1 MVRLSV
7 SSSRPVAIDGVQ
19 VVRMLNLI
27 WKLRLRLIVVVL
39 LVFGLAQAQEASE
52 PRDVLIRN
60 ATLLDP
66 AGTGADRM
74 VSLLV
79 RNGKLELVTE
89 DAISGEGVDEVVN
102 ANAGFIVGNLE
113 IGAPPNFMVLI
124 DDPRKNFQL
133 LLDTKKYASF
143 AMHDGRVVKNT
154 LVQVLEP
161 EEEVAPERPSRE
173 SGWLAYTP
181 PPLAVPLS
189 YSDTSKWNRFESRYV
204 SGLFTAGLVADRMNW
219 SSQDADS
226 ATQVGDLS
234 NFEGGEIRGL
244 RFGVIG
250 TLNMFDEP
258 WVYTI
263 FGATNAFDKGFNE
276 DGLDDFSWFDWR
288 VDVPFIA
295 DTVLSIGKQ
304 KEPISGERVQ
314 SMLGNHMQ
322 ERSAAADAMLPSRN
336 VGIVWNGSRP
346 SRYTTWAVGVFN
358 DWIEAN
364 QDLDES
370 ATQYIGRVTWAPLR
384 TDDDSSLLHVG
395 LGYRYSNAKEGFRFR
410 TEPEFNQ
417 APLYVDTGFDV
428 PTGVL
433 PADNL
438 QTWNAELS
446 WRRGPL
452 WLASEYTRTSV
463 DNTDLANPS
472 FDGYWIGAS
481 WVLTGEMRPYNKKS
495 GTFGSVPI
503 ARTVYQGGKGA
514 WELSARWSS
523 IDLSDGLVEGG
534 EMDIAS
540 LGVSW
545 WLTPFFSV
553 GMDYRYIWNTRLGE
567 EGTSSGLNS
576 RILLLLE

>member
-1 MVRLSV
+1 LLGSPRQRQIRLAF
-7 SSSRPVAIDGVQ
+7 VA
-19 VVRMLNLI
+19 
-27 WKLRLRLIVVVL
+27 L
-39 LVFGLAQAQEASE
+39 LVFGIAQAQEASE
-52 PRDVLIRN
+52 PRDILIRN

-66 AGTGADRM
+66 GGTGADRM

-89 DAISGEGVDEVVN
+89 DAIPGDGVDEVVN
-102 ANAGFIVGNLE
+102 ANAGFIIGNLE
-113 IGAPPNFMVLI
+113 IGEPPNFMVLI
-124 DDPRKNFQL
+124 ADPREDFQV

-143 AMHDGRVVKNT
+143 AMHDGQVVKNT

-161 EEEVAPERPSRE
+161 EEEVSPREQPRE

-189 YSDTSKWNRFESRYV
+189 YTDTSKWNRWETEYV
-204 SGLFTAGLVADRMNW
+204 SGIFIAGLVLDRVNW
-219 SSQDADS
+219 LSQDATS
-226 ATQVGDLS
+226 EGQVGDLS
-234 NFEGGEIRGL
+234 AFEGGEIRGL
-244 RFGVIG
+244 RVGAVG
-250 TLNMFDEP
+250 TLNMFDQP

-276 DGLDDFSWFDWR
+276 EGLDNFSWFDWR
-288 VDVPFIA
+288 LDVPFIA

-314 SMLGNHMQ
+314 SMIYNHMH
-322 ERSAAADAMLPSRN
+322 ERTAVADALMPSRN
-336 VGIVWNGSRP
+336 VGIVWNGAGALPYS
-346 SRYTTWAVGVFN
+346 TWAVGVFN
-358 DWIEAN
+358 DWFDAD
-364 QDLDES
+364 QDFDES
-370 ATQYIGRVTWAPLR
+370 ATQYIGRATWAPLR

-417 APLYVDTGFDV
+417 SPAFVDTGFGTA
-428 PTGVL
+428 TGML

-446 WRRGPL
+446 WRRGPF
-452 WLASEYTRTSV
+452 WIASEYTSTAV
-463 DNTDLANPS
+463 DNPDLANPD
-472 FDGYWIGAS
+472 FDGYWIAGS

-495 GTFGSVPI
+495 GTFGSVPV
-503 ARTVYQGGKGA
+503 AKTVYQGGKGA
-514 WELSARWSS
+514 WEATARWST

-540 LGVSW
+540 LGLTW
-545 WLTPFFSV
+545 WLTPIFSV
-553 GMDYRYIWNTRLGE
+553 GMNYRYIWNTRLGV
-567 EGTSSGLNS
+567 EGTSSGFNGRL
-576 RILLLLE
+576 LLLLE

>member
-1 MVRLSV
+1 MLGSPRQRQIRLAL
-7 SSSRPVAIDGVQ
+7 VA
-19 VVRMLNLI
+19 
-27 WKLRLRLIVVVL
+27 L

-52 PRDVLIRN
+52 PRDILIRN

-66 AGTGADRM
+66 GGTGADRM

-89 DAISGEGVDEVVN
+89 DAIPGDGVDEVVN
-102 ANAGFIVGNLE
+102 ANAGFIIGNLE
-113 IGAPPNFMVLI
+113 IGEPPNFMVLI
-124 DDPRKNFQL
+124 ADPREDFQV

-143 AMHDGRVVKNT
+143 AMHDGQVVKNT

-161 EEEVAPERPSRE
+161 EEEVSPREQPRE

-189 YSDTSKWNRFESRYV
+189 YTDTSTWNRWEPEYV
-204 SGLFTAGLVADRMNW
+204 SGIYIAGLVLDRTHW
-219 SSQDADS
+219 LSQDAS
-226 ATQVGDLS
+226 SEGQVGDLS
-234 NFEGGEIRGL
+234 AFEGGEIRGL
-244 RFGVIG
+244 RVGAVG
-250 TLNMFDEP
+250 TLNMFDRP

-276 DGLDDFSWFDWR
+276 EGLDNFSWFDWR
-288 VDVPFIA
+288 LDVPFIA

-314 SMLGNHMQ
+314 SMIYNHMH
-322 ERSAAADAMLPSRN
+322 ERTAVADALMPSRN
-336 VGIVWNGSRP
+336 VGIVWNGAGALPYS
-346 SRYTTWAVGVFN
+346 TWAVGVFN
-358 DWIEAN
+358 DWFDAD
-364 QDLDES
+364 QDFDES
-370 ATQYIGRVTWAPLR
+370 ATQYIGRATWAPLR

-417 APLYVDTGFDV
+417 SPAFVDTGFGTA
-428 PTGVL
+428 TGML

-446 WRRGPL
+446 WRRGPF
-452 WLASEYTRTSV
+452 WIASEYTSTAV
-463 DNTDLANPS
+463 DNPDLANPD
-472 FDGYWIGAS
+472 FDGYWIAGS

-503 ARTVYQGGKGA
+503 ATTVYQGGKGA
-514 WELSARWSS
+514 WEATARWST
-523 IDLSDGLVEGG
+523 IDLGDGLVEGG

-540 LGVSW
+540 LGLSW

-553 GMDYRYIWNTRLGE
+553 GMNYRYIWNTRLGV
-567 EGTSSGLNS
+567 EGTSSGLNT
-576 RILLLLE
+576 RVLLLLE

>member
-1 MVRLSV
+1 MLGSPRQRQIRLAL
-7 SSSRPVAIDGVQ
+7 VA
-19 VVRMLNLI
+19 
-27 WKLRLRLIVVVL
+27 L

-52 PRDVLIRN
+52 PRDILIRN

-66 AGTGADRM
+66 GGTGADRM

-89 DAISGEGVDEVVN
+89 DAIPGDGVDEVVN
-102 ANAGFIVGNLE
+102 ANAGFIIGNLE
-113 IGAPPNFMVLI
+113 IGEPPNFMVLI
-124 DDPRKNFQL
+124 ADPREDFQV

-143 AMHDGRVVKNT
+143 AMHDGQVVKNT

-161 EEEVAPERPSRE
+161 EEEVSPREQPRE

-189 YSDTSKWNRFESRYV
+189 YTDTSKWNRWETEYV
-204 SGLFTAGLVADRMNW
+204 SGIFIAGLVLDRTNW
-219 SSQDADS
+219 LSQDAS
-226 ATQVGDLS
+226 SEGQVGDLS
-234 NFEGGEIRGL
+234 AFEGGEIRGL
-244 RFGVIG
+244 RVGAVG
-250 TLNMFDEP
+250 TLNMFDRP

-276 DGLDDFSWFDWR
+276 EGLDNFSWFDWR
-288 VDVPFIA
+288 LDVPFIA

-314 SMLGNHMQ
+314 SMIYNHMH
-322 ERSAAADAMLPSRN
+322 ERTAVADALMPSRN
-336 VGIVWNGSRP
+336 VGIVWNGAGALPYS
-346 SRYTTWAVGVFN
+346 TWAVGVFN
-358 DWIEAN
+358 DWFDAD
-364 QDLDES
+364 QDFDDS
-370 ATQYIGRVTWAPLR
+370 ATQYIGRATWAPLR

-417 APLYVDTGFDV
+417 SPAFVDTGFGTA
-428 PTGVL
+428 TGML

-446 WRRGPL
+446 WRRGPF
-452 WLASEYTRTSV
+452 WIASEYTSTAV
-463 DNTDLANPS
+463 DNPDLANPD
-472 FDGYWIGAS
+472 FDGYWIAGS

-503 ARTVYQGGKGA
+503 AKTVYQGGKGA
-514 WELSARWSS
+514 WEATARWST
-523 IDLSDGLVEGG
+523 IDLGDGLVEGG

-540 LGVSW
+540 LGLSW

-553 GMDYRYIWNTRLGE
+553 GMNYRYIWNTRLGV
-567 EGTSSGLNS
+567 EGTSSGLNT
-576 RILLLLE
+576 RVLLLLE

>member
-1 MVRLSV
+1 MLGSPRQRQIRLAL
-7 SSSRPVAIDGVQ
+7 VA
-19 VVRMLNLI
+19 
-27 WKLRLRLIVVVL
+27 L

-52 PRDVLIRN
+52 PRDILIRN

-66 AGTGADRM
+66 GGTGADRM

-89 DAISGEGVDEVVN
+89 DAIPGDGVDEVVN
-102 ANAGFIVGNLE
+102 ANAGFIIGNLE
-113 IGAPPNFMVLI
+113 IGEPPNFMVLI
-124 DDPRKNFQL
+124 ADPREDFQV

-143 AMHDGRVVKNT
+143 AMHDGQVVKNT

-161 EEEVAPERPSRE
+161 EEEVSPREQPRE

-189 YSDTSKWNRFESRYV
+189 YTETSKWNRWETEYG
-204 SGLFTAGLVADRMNW
+204 SGIFIAGLVLDRTNW
-219 SSQDADS
+219 LSQDAS
-226 ATQVGDLS
+226 SEGQVGDLS
-234 NFEGGEIRGL
+234 AFEGGEIRGL
-244 RFGVIG
+244 RVGAVG
-250 TLNMFDEP
+250 TLNMFDRP

-276 DGLDDFSWFDWR
+276 EGLDNFSWFDWR
-288 VDVPFIA
+288 LDVPFIA

-314 SMLGNHMQ
+314 SMIYNHMH
-322 ERSAAADAMLPSRN
+322 ERTAVADALMPSRN
-336 VGIVWNGSRP
+336 VGIVWNGAGALPYS
-346 SRYTTWAVGVFN
+346 TWAVGVFN
-358 DWIEAN
+358 DWFDAD
-364 QDLDES
+364 QDFDES
-370 ATQYIGRVTWAPLR
+370 ATQYIGRATWAPLR

-417 APLYVDTGFDV
+417 SPAFVDTGFGTA
-428 PTGVL
+428 TGML

-446 WRRGPL
+446 WRRGPF
-452 WLASEYTRTSV
+452 WIASEYTSTAV
-463 DNTDLANPS
+463 DNPDLANPD
-472 FDGYWIGAS
+472 FDGYWIAGS

-503 ARTVYQGGKGA
+503 AKTVYQGGKGA
-514 WELSARWSS
+514 WEATARWST
-523 IDLSDGLVEGG
+523 IDLGDGLVEGG

-540 LGVSW
+540 LGLSW

-553 GMDYRYIWNTRLGE
+553 GMNYRYIWNTRLGV
-567 EGTSSGLNS
+567 EGTSSGLNT
-576 RILLLLE
+576 RVLLLLE

>member
-1 MVRLSV
+1 MLGSPRQRQIRLAL
-7 SSSRPVAIDGVQ
+7 VA
-19 VVRMLNLI
+19 
-27 WKLRLRLIVVVL
+27 L

-52 PRDVLIRN
+52 PRDILIRN

-66 AGTGADRM
+66 GGTGADRM

-89 DAISGEGVDEVVN
+89 DAIPGDGVDEVVN
-102 ANAGFIVGNLE
+102 ANAGFIIGNLE
-113 IGAPPNFMVLI
+113 IGEPPNFMVLI
-124 DDPRKNFQL
+124 ADPREDFQV

-143 AMHDGRVVKNT
+143 AMHDGQVVKNT

-161 EEEVAPERPSRE
+161 EEEVSPREQPRE

-189 YSDTSKWNRFESRYV
+189 YTDTSKWNRWETEYV
-204 SGLFTAGLVADRMNW
+204 SGIFIAGLVLDRTNW
-219 SSQDADS
+219 LSQDAS
-226 ATQVGDLS
+226 SEGQVGDLS
-234 NFEGGEIRGL
+234 AFEGGEIRGL
-244 RFGVIG
+244 RVGAVG
-250 TLNMFDEP
+250 TLNMFDRP

-276 DGLDDFSWFDWR
+276 EGLDNFSWFDWR
-288 VDVPFIA
+288 LDVPFIA

-314 SMLGNHMQ
+314 SMIYNHMH
-322 ERSAAADAMLPSRN
+322 ERTAVADALMPSRN
-336 VGIVWNGSRP
+336 VGIVWNGAGALPYS
-346 SRYTTWAVGVFN
+346 TWAVGVFN
-358 DWIEAN
+358 DWFDAD
-364 QDLDES
+364 QDFDES
-370 ATQYIGRVTWAPLR
+370 ATQYIGRATWAPLR

-417 APLYVDTGFDV
+417 SPAFVDTGFGTA
-428 PTGVL
+428 TGML

-446 WRRGPL
+446 WRRGPF
-452 WLASEYTRTSV
+452 WIASEYTSTAV
-463 DNTDLANPS
+463 DNPDLANPD
-472 FDGYWIGAS
+472 FDGYWIAGS

-503 ARTVYQGGKGA
+503 AKTVYQGGKGA
-514 WELSARWSS
+514 WEATARWST
-523 IDLSDGLVEGG
+523 IDLGDGLVEGG

-540 LGVSW
+540 LGLSW

-553 GMDYRYIWNTRLGE
+553 GMNYRYVWNTRLGV
-567 EGTSSGLNS
+567 EGTSSGLNT
-576 RILLLLE
+576 RVLLLLE

>member
-1 MVRLSV
+1 LLGSPRQRQIRLAF
-7 SSSRPVAIDGVQ
+7 VA
-19 VVRMLNLI
+19 
-27 WKLRLRLIVVVL
+27 L
-39 LVFGLAQAQEASE
+39 LVFGIAQAQEASE
-52 PRDVLIRN
+52 PRDILIRN

-66 AGTGADRM
+66 GGTGADRM

-89 DAISGEGVDEVVN
+89 DAIPGDGVDEVVN
-102 ANAGFIVGNLE
+102 ANAGFIIGNLE
-113 IGAPPNFMVLI
+113 IGEPPNFMVLI
-124 DDPRKNFQL
+124 ADPREDFQV

-143 AMHDGRVVKNT
+143 AMHDGQVVKNT

-161 EEEVAPERPSRE
+161 EEEVSPREQPRE

-189 YSDTSKWNRFESRYV
+189 YTDTSKWNRWETEYV
-204 SGLFTAGLVADRMNW
+204 SGIFIAGLVLDRVNW
-219 SSQDADS
+219 LSQDAS
-226 ATQVGDLS
+226 SEGQVGDLS
-234 NFEGGEIRGL
+234 AFEGGEIRGL
-244 RFGVIG
+244 RVGAVG
-250 TLNMFDEP
+250 TLNMFDQP

-276 DGLDDFSWFDWR
+276 EGLDNFSWFDWR
-288 VDVPFIA
+288 LDVPFIA

-314 SMLGNHMQ
+314 SMIYNHMH
-322 ERSAAADAMLPSRN
+322 ERTAVADALMPSRN
-336 VGIVWNGSRP
+336 VGIVWNGAGALPYS
-346 SRYTTWAVGVFN
+346 TWAVGVFN
-358 DWIEAN
+358 DWFDAD
-364 QDLDES
+364 QDFDES
-370 ATQYIGRVTWAPLR
+370 ATQYIGRATWAPLR

-417 APLYVDTGFDV
+417 SPAFVDTGFGTA
-428 PTGVL
+428 TGML

-446 WRRGPL
+446 WRRGPF
-452 WLASEYTRTSV
+452 WIASEYTSTAV
-463 DNTDLANPS
+463 DNPDLANPD
-472 FDGYWIGAS
+472 FDGYWIAGS

-495 GTFGSVPI
+495 GTFGSVPV
-503 ARTVYQGGKGA
+503 AKTVYQGGKGA
-514 WELSARWSS
+514 WEATARWST

-540 LGVSW
+540 LGLTW
-545 WLTPFFSV
+545 WLTPIFSV
-553 GMDYRYIWNTRLGE
+553 GMNYRYIWNTRLGV
-567 EGTSSGLNS
+567 EGTSSGFNGRL
-576 RILLLLE
+576 LLLLE

>member
-1 MVRLSV
+1 MLGSPRQRQIRLAL
-7 SSSRPVAIDGVQ
+7 VA
-19 VVRMLNLI
+19 
-27 WKLRLRLIVVVL
+27 L

-52 PRDVLIRN
+52 PRDILIRN

-66 AGTGADRM
+66 GGTGADRM

-89 DAISGEGVDEVVN
+89 DAIPGDGVDEVVN
-102 ANAGFIVGNLE
+102 ANAGFIIGNLE
-113 IGAPPNFMVLI
+113 IGEPPNFMVLI
-124 DDPRKNFQL
+124 ADPREDFQV

-143 AMHDGRVVKNT
+143 AMHDGQVVKNT

-161 EEEVAPERPSRE
+161 EEEVSPREQPRE

-189 YSDTSKWNRFESRYV
+189 YTDTSKWNRWETEYV
-204 SGLFTAGLVADRMNW
+204 SGIFIAGLVLDRTNW
-219 SSQDADS
+219 LSQDAS
-226 ATQVGDLS
+226 SEGQVGDLS
-234 NFEGGEIRGL
+234 AFEGGEIRGL
-244 RFGVIG
+244 RVGAVG
-250 TLNMFDEP
+250 TLNMFDRP

-276 DGLDDFSWFDWR
+276 EGLDNFSWFDWR
-288 VDVPFIA
+288 LDVPFIA

-314 SMLGNHMQ
+314 SMIYNHMH
-322 ERSAAADAMLPSRN
+322 ERTAVADALMPSRN
-336 VGIVWNGSRP
+336 VGIVWNGAGALPYS
-346 SRYTTWAVGVFN
+346 TWAVGVFN
-358 DWIEAN
+358 DWFDAD
-364 QDLDES
+364 QDFDES
-370 ATQYIGRVTWAPLR
+370 ATQYIGRATWAPLR

-417 APLYVDTGFDV
+417 SPAFVDTGFGTA
-428 PTGVL
+428 TGML

-446 WRRGPL
+446 WRRGPF
-452 WLASEYTRTSV
+452 WIASEYTSTAV
-463 DNTDLANPS
+463 DNPDLANPD
-472 FDGYWIGAS
+472 FDGYWIAGS

-495 GTFGSVPI
+495 GTFGSVPV
-503 ARTVYQGGKGA
+503 AKTVYQGGKGA
-514 WELSARWSS
+514 WEATARWST
-523 IDLSDGLVEGG
+523 IDLGDGLVEGG

-540 LGVSW
+540 LGLSW

-553 GMDYRYIWNTRLGE
+553 GMNYRYIWNTRLGV
-567 EGTSSGLNS
+567 EGTSSGLNT
-576 RILLLLE
+576 RVLLLLE

>member
-1 MVRLSV
+1 MLGSPRQRQIRLAL
-7 SSSRPVAIDGVQ
+7 VA
-19 VVRMLNLI
+19 
-27 WKLRLRLIVVVL
+27 L
-39 LVFGLAQAQEASE
+39 LVFGLAQAKEASE
-52 PRDVLIRN
+52 PRDILIRN

-66 AGTGADRM
+66 GGTGADRM

-89 DAISGEGVDEVVN
+89 DAIPGDGVDEVVN
-102 ANAGFIVGNLE
+102 ANAGFIIGNLE
-113 IGAPPNFMVLI
+113 IGEPPNFMVLI
-124 DDPRKNFQL
+124 ADPREDFQV

-143 AMHDGRVVKNT
+143 AMHDGQVVKNT

-161 EEEVAPERPSRE
+161 EEEVSPREQPRE

-189 YSDTSKWNRFESRYV
+189 YTDTSKWNRWETEYV
-204 SGLFTAGLVADRMNW
+204 SGIFIAGLVLDRINW
-219 SSQDADS
+219 LSQDANS
-226 ATQVGDLS
+226 EGQVGDLS
-234 NFEGGEIRGL
+234 AFEGGEIRGL
-244 RFGVIG
+244 RVGAVG
-250 TLNMFDEP
+250 TLNMFDRP

-276 DGLDDFSWFDWR
+276 EGLDNFSWFDWR
-288 VDVPFIA
+288 LDVPFIA

-314 SMLGNHMQ
+314 SMIYNHMH
-322 ERSAAADAMLPSRN
+322 ERTAVADALMPSRN
-336 VGIVWNGSRP
+336 VGIVWNGAGALPYS
-346 SRYTTWAVGVFN
+346 TWAVGVFN
-358 DWIEAN
+358 DWFDAD
-364 QDLDES
+364 QDFDES
-370 ATQYIGRVTWAPLR
+370 ATQYIGRATWAPLR

-417 APLYVDTGFDV
+417 SPAFVDTGFGTA
-428 PTGVL
+428 TGML

-446 WRRGPL
+446 WRRGPF
-452 WLASEYTRTSV
+452 WIASEYTSTAV
-463 DNTDLANPS
+463 DNPDLANPD
-472 FDGYWIGAS
+472 FDGYWIAGS

-503 ARTVYQGGKGA
+503 AKTVYQGGKGA
-514 WELSARWSS
+514 WEATARWST
-523 IDLSDGLVEGG
+523 IDLGDGLVEGG

-540 LGVSW
+540 LGLSW

-553 GMDYRYIWNTRLGE
+553 GMNYRYIWNTRLGV
-567 EGTSSGLNS
+567 EGTSSGLNT
-576 RILLLLE
+576 RVLLLLE

>member
-1 MVRLSV
+1 MLGSPRQRQIRLAL
-7 SSSRPVAIDGVQ
+7 VA
-19 VVRMLNLI
+19 
-27 WKLRLRLIVVVL
+27 L
-39 LVFGLAQAQEASE
+39 LVFGLAQAKEASE
-52 PRDVLIRN
+52 PRDILIRN

-66 AGTGADRM
+66 GGTGADRM

-89 DAISGEGVDEVVN
+89 DAIPGDGVDEVVN
-102 ANAGFIVGNLE
+102 ANAGFIIGNLE
-113 IGAPPNFMVLI
+113 IGEPPNFMVLI
-124 DDPRKNFQL
+124 ADPREDFQV

-143 AMHDGRVVKNT
+143 AMHDGQVVKNT

-161 EEEVAPERPSRE
+161 EEEVSPREQPRE

-189 YSDTSKWNRFESRYV
+189 YTDTSKWNRWETEYV
-204 SGLFTAGLVADRMNW
+204 SGIFIAGLVLDRINW
-219 SSQDADS
+219 LSQDANS
-226 ATQVGDLS
+226 EGQVGDLS
-234 NFEGGEIRGL
+234 AFEGGEIRGL
-244 RFGVIG
+244 RVGAVG
-250 TLNMFDEP
+250 TLNMFDRP

-276 DGLDDFSWFDWR
+276 EGLDNFSWFDWR
-288 VDVPFIA
+288 LDVPFIA

-314 SMLGNHMQ
+314 SMIYNHMH
-322 ERSAAADAMLPSRN
+322 ERTAVADALMPSRN
-336 VGIVWNGSRP
+336 VGIVWNGAGALPYS
-346 SRYTTWAVGVFN
+346 TWAVGVFN
-358 DWIEAN
+358 DWFDAD
-364 QDLDES
+364 QDFDES
-370 ATQYIGRVTWAPLR
+370 ATQYIGRATWAPLR

-417 APLYVDTGFDV
+417 SPAFVDTGFGTA
-428 PTGVL
+428 TGML

-446 WRRGPL
+446 WRRGPF
-452 WLASEYTRTSV
+452 WIASEYTSTAV
-463 DNTDLANPS
+463 DNPDLANPD
-472 FDGYWIGAS
+472 FDGYWIAGS

-503 ARTVYQGGKGA
+503 AKTVYQGGKGA
-514 WELSARWSS
+514 WEATARWST

-540 LGVSW
+540 LGLSW

-553 GMDYRYIWNTRLGE
+553 GMNYRYIWNTRLGV
-567 EGTSSGLNS
+567 EGTSSGLNT
-576 RILLLLE
+576 RVLLLLE

>member
-1 MVRLSV
+1 MLGSPRQRQIRLAL
-7 SSSRPVAIDGVQ
+7 VA
-19 VVRMLNLI
+19 
-27 WKLRLRLIVVVL
+27 L

-52 PRDVLIRN
+52 PRDILIRN

-66 AGTGADRM
+66 GGTGADRM

-89 DAISGEGVDEVVN
+89 DAIPGDGVDEVVN
-102 ANAGFIVGNLE
+102 ANAGFIIGNLE
-113 IGAPPNFMVLI
+113 IGEPPNFMVLI
-124 DDPRKNFQL
+124 ADPREDFQV

-143 AMHDGRVVKNT
+143 AMHDGQVVKNT

-161 EEEVAPERPSRE
+161 EDEVSPREQPRE

-189 YSDTSKWNRFESRYV
+189 YTDTSKWNRWETEYV
-204 SGLFTAGLVADRMNW
+204 SGIFIAGLVLDRTNW
-219 SSQDADS
+219 LSQDAS
-226 ATQVGDLS
+226 SEGQVGDLS
-234 NFEGGEIRGL
+234 AFEGGEIRGL
-244 RFGVIG
+244 RVGAVG
-250 TLNMFDEP
+250 TLNMFDRP

-276 DGLDDFSWFDWR
+276 EGLDNFSWFDWR
-288 VDVPFIA
+288 LDVPFIA
-295 DTVLSIGKQ
+295 DTVLSIAKQ

-314 SMLGNHMQ
+314 SMIYNHMH
-322 ERSAAADAMLPSRN
+322 ERTAVADALMPSRN
-336 VGIVWNGSRP
+336 VGIVWNGAGALPYS
-346 SRYTTWAVGVFN
+346 TWAVGVFN
-358 DWIEAN
+358 DWFDAD
-364 QDLDES
+364 QDFDDS
-370 ATQYIGRVTWAPLR
+370 ATQYIGRATWAPLR

-417 APLYVDTGFDV
+417 SPAFVDTGFGTA
-428 PTGVL
+428 TGML

-446 WRRGPL
+446 WRRGPF
-452 WLASEYTRTSV
+452 WIASEYTSTAV
-463 DNTDLANPS
+463 DNPDLANPD
-472 FDGYWIGAS
+472 FDGYWIAGS

-503 ARTVYQGGKGA
+503 AKTVYQGGKGA
-514 WELSARWSS
+514 WEATARWST
-523 IDLSDGLVEGG
+523 IDLGDGLVEGG

-540 LGVSW
+540 LGLSW

-553 GMDYRYIWNTRLGE
+553 GMNYRYIWNTRLGV
-567 EGTSSGLNS
+567 EGTSSGLNT
-576 RILLLLE
+576 RVLLLLE